1 MKQRKDK
8 PMKTKR
14 TFNLTAVALAFVT
27 LLAWAGADSR
37 AADPCA
43 GAQVAIGPNVPHDV
57 QGGVRLPPTTD
68 SDAQLAA
75 FAWQQFLALCW
86 QSDYNTTSCSRGAPD
101 TSWNFSMAY
110 KQGQPLVWETYAHR
124 SELRP

>member
-8 PMKTKR
+8 PMKSKR
-14 TFNLTAVALAFVT
+14 TFNLIAAALAFVT
-27 LLAWAGADSR
+27 LLAWARTDSR

-43 GAQVAIGPNVPHDV
+43 GAQVTIGPNVPHDV
-57 QGGVRLPPTTD
+57 PGGMRLPPTSE

-86 QSDYNTTSCSRGAPD
+86 QSDYNNTSFSRGAP
-101 TSWNFSMAY
+101 
-110 KQGQPLVWETYAHR
+110 
-124 SELRP
+124 